1 MLFFRWL
8 VESLIFIVN
17 AAYLVFFWAV
27 FLRVIVS
34 WVNADPYNEIVQ
46 VIVKITEPVL
56 APFRRLPLQLGMIDF
71 TPWVALIALY
81 LLRNLAVTILY
92 RIAYAMG

>member
-27 FLRVIVS
+27 FLRVVIS

-71 TPWVALIALY
+71 TPWAALIALY
-81 LLRNLAVTILY
+81 LLRNLVVTILY